1 MRLVHPR
8 GSLTG
13 PEDGDVVG
21 LTPQDAGWTYAGLRV
36 VSLLPGVA
44 RSVRTGEAEVF
55 VLPLSGGLRVT
66 VAAETAPGEG
76 EATYDL
82 VGRDSVFTRVTDFA

>member
-13 PEDGDVVG
+13 PEDGDAVG
-21 LTPQDAGWTYAGLRV
+21 LTPQQAGWTYTGLRV
-36 VSLLPGVA
+36 VTLLPGAERV
-44 RSVRTGEAEVF
+44 VRTGDAEVF

-66 VAAETAPGEG
+66 VTAGAAPGER

-82 VGRDSVFTRVTDFA
+82 EIGRAHV